1 MPSKLFPPLLLT
13 ALITT
18 SGVLGLVAQTS
29 SVSLQIRAVLVDTD
43 LNLKPV
49 PKLKLV
55 IYPEKNYLTQIS
67 TGVSEEEEAIS
78 ISTGFD
84 GFVGIE
90 LPPGPYVLWTPQPV
104 TFQGKSYSWLVP
116 FRLTDAQEHLLE
128 LSIDNA
134 KINEL
139 QAQKTTNQNDF
150 SEEFERLK
158 DGVITVWSEF
168 GHGTGFFV
176 DETLILTNQ
185 HVVGPSE
192 YISVQF
198 DPASKVRAILL
209 ASSPEKDIAVLVVHP
224 DALPDH
230 IVVPLADVGE
240 AEQLVSVGEQVFTIG
255 SPLNQRKIMTTG
267 IVSDVKERVIVSDI
281 NINPGNSGGPLFDS
295 EGFVVGLTTF
305 GDFAFGIGPGVS
317 GIVRIEEAIPL
328 LEEAKEKL
336 GNTDPPSPE
345 KLLVEPTD
353 TFPLDALKAAV
364 ATKKFDEDPYEF
376 NKHRFD
382 VTIFTPPFLYYS
394 KRGAAVQAAREQAKR
409 TEKTTQS
416 GQGGVNPLD
425 EFRGWAEYVGEYKPV
440 IMIRAMPE
448 LRETFWSSLSRGLSD
463 GVSKA
468 RLRFRTDF
476 HKMRLLCGSE
486 EIEPIHPGRIPHI
499 MTVDNTFVNVVD
511 ATYEGL
517 YVYPPN
523 SISPNCG
530 KMTLELYTEKEPNK
544 VKKRDLDR
552 ETIARIW
559 EDFAPYRDMRKS
571 NDTSLSDES
580 EDVTPS
586 LKRKTQ

>member
-1 MPSKLFPPLLLT
+1 MPRKLFPQLLLT
-13 ALITT
+13 ALVSTT
-18 SGVLGLVAQTS
+18 GVLSLVAQTT
-29 SVSLQIRAVLVDTD
+29 SVTLEVYAVLVDTD

-55 IYPEKNYLTQIS
+55 VRPLEGS
-67 TGVSEEEEAIS
+67 TNEGEVNL
-78 ISTGFD
+78 STGFD
-84 GFVGIE
+84 GIAKLQ
-90 LPPGPYVLWTPQPV
+90 LPPGHYELVTPQPID
-104 TFQGKSYSWLVP
+104 FQGNSYSWQLE
-116 FRLTDAQEHLLE
+116 FELTGDQRRLE

-134 KINEL
+134 QIDEIQAEL
-139 QAQKTTNQNDF
+139 HTSPRNYFA
-150 SEEFERLK
+150 EEFERLR

-209 ASSPEKDIAVLVVHP
+209 ASSPEKDIAVLAVHP

-267 IVSDVKERVIVSDI
+267 IVSDVKERVIVADI

-353 TFPLDALKAAV
+353 TFPLDALKAAA

-382 VTIFTPPFLYYS
+382 LTIFTPPFLYYL
-394 KRGAAVQAAREQAKR
+394 KAGAAVQAAREQAKR
-409 TEKTTQS
+409 TKQTTQS
-416 GQGGVNPLD
+416 GQGSLNPLD

-440 IMIRAMPE
+440 IIIRAMPE
-448 LRETFWSSLSRGLSD
+448 LRETRWSSVSRGLLY
-463 GVSKA
+463 GGGKA

-476 HKMRLLCGSE
+476 HKMRLLCGGE
-486 EIEPIHPGRIPHI
+486 EIEPIHPGKIPHI
-499 MTVDNTFVNVVD
+499 MTVDSTVNIVD

-517 YVYPPN
+517 YVYPPD
-523 SISPNCG
+523 SISPSCG
-530 KMTLELYTEKEPNK
+530 KMTLELYTEKEPTK

-552 ETIARIW
+552 KTIARIW
-559 EDFAPYRDMRKS
+559 KDFAPYREMR
-571 NDTSLSDES
+571 TRL
-580 EDVTPS
+580 TH
-586 LKRKTQ
+586 Q

>member
-1 MPSKLFPPLLLT
+1 MPSKLFPQFLLT
-13 ALITT
+13 ALIITT
-18 SGVLGLVAQTS
+18 GVLSLVAQTA

-49 PKLKLV
+49 PKLKLI

-67 TGVSEEEEAIS
+67 TGVSEEEAEIS

-90 LPPGPYVLWTPQPV
+90 LPPGPYVLRTPQPV
-104 TFQGKSYSWLVP
+104 NFQGKSYSWIVP
-116 FRLTDAQEHLLE
+116 FRLTDTQEHLLE

-134 KINEL
+134 EINEL
-139 QAQKTTNQNDF
+139 QAPKPIHQNDF

-158 DGVITVWSEF
+158 DGVVTVWSEF

-198 DPASKVRAILL
+198 DPATKVRAILL
-209 ASSPEKDIAVLVVHP
+209 ASSPEKDIAILAVHP
-224 DALPDH
+224 DALPAH

-240 AEQLVSVGEQVFTIG
+240 ADQLVIVGEQVFTIG

-281 NINPGNSGGPLFDS
+281 NINPGNSGGPLFNS

-305 GDFAFGIGPGVS
+305 GDFAFGIGPGIS

-364 ATKKFDEDPYEF
+364 AAKKFDEDPYKF
-376 NKHRFD
+376 NKHKFD

-394 KRGAAVQAAREQAKR
+394 KAGAAVQATREQAKR
-409 TEKTTQS
+409 TKQTPQS
-416 GQGGVNPLD
+416 GQGSLNPLD
-425 EFRGWAEYVGEYKPV
+425 DFHGWAEYVGEYRPV
-440 IMIRAMPE
+440 IIIRAMPE
-448 LRETFWSSLSRGLSD
+448 LRETFWSAFGRGLSQ
-463 GVSKA
+463 GMGKA

-476 HKMRLLCGSE
+476 HKMRLLCGGE

-499 MTVDNTFVNVVD
+499 MTLDSTFVNIVD

-517 YVYPPN
+517 YVYPPD
-523 SISPNCG
+523 SISPSCG
-530 KMTLELYTEKEPNK
+530 KMTLELYTEKEPTK

-552 ETIARIW
+552 KTIARIW
-559 EDFAPYRDMRKS
+559 KDFEPYREMH
-571 NDTSLSDES
+571 NQIDTSVANES
-580 EDVTPS
+580 GDVTPAS
-586 LKRKTQ
+586 QRKSQ